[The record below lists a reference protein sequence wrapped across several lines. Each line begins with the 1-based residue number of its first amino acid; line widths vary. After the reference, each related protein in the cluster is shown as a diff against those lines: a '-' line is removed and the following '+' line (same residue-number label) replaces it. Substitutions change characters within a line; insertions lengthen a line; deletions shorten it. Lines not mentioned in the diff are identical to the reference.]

1 MTRSADIS
9 PLSRLL
15 KRIDAAADGDRAPEG
30 VATGFRSLD
39 DLLGG
44 GVRAGD
50 LILLAGDVGAGKSSL
65 ALAIALRVQAATPGV
80 VFLCGEMSPERV
92 LERALAIEGRA
103 SIDDLRR
110 GKVDD
115 ATRASLGAAAL
126 RMRDALPVV
135 DRIPVP
141 YDLILGTIL
150 HEAAGTKLLVVDS
163 LQSMIRGVLPR
174 DEELAAAVVDLKR
187 LAMDANVAVLATVH
201 LARGLGSEADRRPTL
216 DDLGAHGAARQ
227 LADVVLGLYRE
238 EMYDAGRSSEG
249 ATELILLKNRNG
261 PTSYIDLYF
270 YKNWLRFEDMVDP
283 SR

>member
-1 MTRSADIS
+1 MTRSTDIS

-15 KRIDAAADGDRAPEG
+15 MRIDAAADGERAPEG
-30 VATGFRSLD
+30 IATGFRSLD

-65 ALAIALRVQAATPGV
+65 ALAIALRVRAAMHGV

-103 SIDDLRR
+103 SIDDMRR

-126 RMRDALPVV
+126 RMREALPVM
-135 DRIPVP
+135 DRIPSP
-141 YDLILGTIL
+141 YEGALEAILV
-150 HEAAGTKLLVVDS
+150 EAAGTKLLVVDS
-163 LQSMIRGVLPR
+163 LQSMATGALPR
-174 DEELAAAVVDLKR
+174 DEELAAAVAELKR
-187 LAMDANVAVLATVH
+187 VAMNANVAVLATIH
-201 LARGLGSEADRRPTL
+201 LARGLGTEADRRPTL

-261 PTSYIDLYF
+261 PTSYLDLYF
-270 YKNWLRFEDMVDP
+270 YRSWLRFEDMVDP